1 MICKFTPGQKL
12 ALTKIVRNPSVLS
25 LLIKVQRILLLY
37 EINIR
42 KPLIPFAKWPACN
55 HGPGASSQGL

>member
-12 ALTKIVRNPSVLS
+12 ALTKILRDSSVLR
-25 LLIKVQRILLLY
+25 LLIKVQRIPLLY
-37 EINIR
+37 KINIR
-42 KPLIPFAKWPACN
+42 KPLIPSAKWSACN